1 METRG
6 TRKNV
11 WHADSK
17 KSHGLGFSKSATK
30 IQKSATKFSWVYASA
45 NIQCGR
51 ASWNGACQN
60 LPTTEKKR
68 METPLSAQKSVT
80 LRHQI
85 R

>member
-30 IQKSATKFSWVYASA
+30 IQKSATKFSWGVCFCNQTATERRGMVAAKIFRQLKKNEWKRRY
-45 NIQCGR
+45 
-51 ASWNGACQN
+51 
-60 LPTTEKKR
+60 LPKK
-68 METPLSAQKSVT
+68 V
-80 LRHQI
+80 
-85 R
+85 

>member
-1 METRG
+1 MQIAKNPTAWDFQKAPPKFKKAPPNFRG
-6 TRKNV
+6 CMPLQSN
-11 WHADSK
+11 
-17 KSHGLGFSKSATK
+17 SH
-30 IQKSATKFSWVYASA
+30 
-45 NIQCGR
+45 R